1 MQLLNALFLC
11 LTEQLIGS
19 ISLKCWGFL
28 WIYTSIGQTDLNEI
42 LGLDSKYQLSHF
54 CFLRFKF

>member
-1 MQLLNALFLC
+1 MQLLNVLFLC

-54 CFLRFKF
+54 CFLHFKF